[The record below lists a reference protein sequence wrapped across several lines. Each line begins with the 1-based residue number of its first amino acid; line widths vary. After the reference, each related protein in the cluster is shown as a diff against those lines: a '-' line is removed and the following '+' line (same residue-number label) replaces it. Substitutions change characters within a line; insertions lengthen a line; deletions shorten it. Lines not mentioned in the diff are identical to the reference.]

1 MRKLSYRPRNLIG
14 RFMRDRRANAAV
26 EFAFIAPLM
35 LTMFFGMVEFGSAIA
50 SMRKV
55 TLSARNLSDLVSQ
68 SSKVT
73 DLDIGNFNQTGKA
86 IMTPYWTADYLT
98 RVSQI
103 YIDPA
108 TLMGKVKWS
117 KGSGSDM
124 PDRPIDSSVTVPMA
138 LRIAGSYL
146 IYSEVNHKYVPA
158 VGYVMAKA
166 GIPLSDTTY
175 TRPRQSTCVLYPQNN
190 AALTSC

>member
-1 MRKLSYRPRNLIG
+1 MHKLSYRLLNLIG
-14 RFMRDRRANAAV
+14 RFVRDRRANAAI
-26 EFAFIAPLM
+26 EFAFIVPLM

-50 SMRKV
+50 SSRKV

-68 SSKVT
+68 SSTVT

-86 IMTPYWTADYLT
+86 IMTPYWTTDYVT
-98 RVSQI
+98 RVSEI
-103 YIDPA
+103 YVDPA
-108 TLMGKVKWS
+108 TLDGKVKWS
-117 KGSGSDM
+117 KGSGMADLA
-124 PDRPIDSSVTVPMA
+124 PGTTLPVPTP
-138 LRIAGSYL
+138 LKIAGSYL
-146 IYSEVNHKYVPA
+146 IYSEVNHRYVPA

-190 AALTSC
+190 ALFTSC